1 MSGSVYLHQS
11 EGEHPLG
18 KRISIRQHDNERK
31 NNLKAYIYNTS
42 NVKVAV
48 DISVEDTPLEILK
61 NCCEQDAESAKFLFP
76 NEGAYQQLMRDNE
89 LDENIS
95 SFDLKDVNGCSIHA
109 EWNVPLNGNPEIKNA
124 IAELEAENM
133 PISFV
138 CSIAAIVAA

>member
-1 MSGSVYLHQS
+1 M
-11 EGEHPLG
+11 
-18 KRISIRQHDNERK
+18 
-31 NNLKAYIYNTS
+31 KAYIYNTS

-48 DISVEDTPLEILK
+48 DISVEDAPLEILK

-95 SFDLKDVNGCSIHA
+95 SFDLKDVEGCSIHA

>member
-1 MSGSVYLHQS
+1 M
-11 EGEHPLG
+11 
-18 KRISIRQHDNERK
+18 
-31 NNLKAYIYNTS
+31 KAYIYNTS

-61 NCCEQDAESAKFLFP
+61 NCCEQDAES

-95 SFDLKDVNGCSIHA
+95 SFDLKDVEGCSIHA